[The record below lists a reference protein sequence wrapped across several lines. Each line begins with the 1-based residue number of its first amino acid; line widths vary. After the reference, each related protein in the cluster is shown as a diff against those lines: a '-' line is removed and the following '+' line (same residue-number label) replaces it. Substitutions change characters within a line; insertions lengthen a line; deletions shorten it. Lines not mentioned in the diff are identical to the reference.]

1 MEREFLEGLALE
13 PETVDAVWERILIMK
28 AEQEDKLRR
37 MALEYALNSAVSGYG
52 GRNATA
58 IRALLDE
65 QAILASEDMASA
77 AKQAVGRLKREHG
90 YLFQTGTALSERTG
104 SARVR
109 DYSVDELGS
118 MTMAEYKRA
127 RRIRN

>member
-13 PETVDAVWERILIMK
+13 PEVLEAVWERVEAMK
-28 AEQEDKLRR
+28 TEHAQTLRR
-37 MALEYALNSAVSGYG
+37 RDYEFALERAVSGYG

-65 QAILASEDMASA
+65 QAILDSEDMASA
-77 AKQAVGRLKREHG
+77 ARQAVGRLKREHG